1 MQRAFGRLGIA
12 SIAVAGLLA
21 AAPATSAAD
30 LPSPFSGNLFGI
42 VVDALGTPQIGAPVQ
57 LYDRYHHALR
67 KTFTSSNG
75 RFGFGGLSPSHY
87 SIRVSVTSFLPATRD
102 DIAIRAGLSS
112 VLEVRLASVF
122 SSIQLQYTAP
132 TSIMSDDWKWVLRA
146 SSATRAIT
154 RAMPQLSKGTSSSPE
169 NPEKIFSGTRAQVSL
184 SAGDAGSLL
193 SDVGIADFGTSF
205 ALETS
210 VYGANQL
217 TFSGAFGESLS
228 SQLPTMAFR
237 GTYAR
242 NNGDGYAAMPEM
254 TLTALQVSLPN
265 RSAYGAAGSQG
276 SPAVRSAAFSYY
288 DTLDTLDRVHLE
300 YGASLETISYSD
312 HLSRASPFARATVS
326 LGRVGTVAAVYS
338 NGGPPNDLY
347 IHQFGEQADLAG
359 MIGALGSLP
368 QFSIR
373 DGHLQLQRTQNYE
386 IGYLKT
392 AGNRS
397 YGASA
402 FYEDVNDGRMNVAG
416 DLSPL
421 ISGNLL
427 PDLST
432 RTSIYNIGRYNRSG
446 FVGSVDQKVND
457 NLDLAIVAG
466 TLGGFTIAGEPGMRG
481 NDFLNRSLHPI
492 ASLNVTSTLPRFGT
506 RIIGNYEY
514 VAGNALVPRHIFAS
528 QRLYAEPGLNF
539 LVRQPL
545 PSFFGVGRL
554 ELSADLR
561 NLLAEGYIP
570 VAGGDGHQLLL
581 VQAPRAVRG
590 GLDII
595 F

>member
-1 MQRAFGRLGIA
+1 
-12 SIAVAGLLA
+12 
-21 AAPATSAAD
+21 
-30 LPSPFSGNLFGI
+30 
-42 VVDALGTPQIGAPVQ
+42 
-57 LYDRYHHALR
+57 
-67 KTFTSSNG
+67 
-75 RFGFGGLSPSHY
+75 
-87 SIRVSVTSFLPATRD
+87 
-102 DIAIRAGLSS
+102 
-112 VLEVRLASVF
+112 
-122 SSIQLQYTAP
+122 
-132 TSIMSDDWKWVLRA
+132 
-146 SSATRAIT
+146 
-154 RAMPQLSKGTSSSPE
+154 
-169 NPEKIFSGTRAQVSL
+169 
-184 SAGDAGSLL
+184 
-193 SDVGIADFGTSF
+193 
-205 ALETS
+205 
-210 VYGANQL
+210 
-217 TFSGAFGESLS
+217 
-228 SQLPTMAFR
+228 
-237 GTYAR
+237 
-242 NNGDGYAAMPEM
+242 
-254 TLTALQVSLPN
+254 
-265 RSAYGAAGSQG
+265 
-276 SPAVRSAAFSYY
+276 
-288 DTLDTLDRVHLE
+288 
-300 YGASLETISYSD
+300 
-312 HLSRASPFARATVS
+312 
-326 LGRVGTVAAVYS
+326 
-338 NGGPPNDLY
+338 
-347 IHQFGEQADLAG
+347 
-359 MIGALGSLP
+359 
-368 QFSIR
+368 
-373 DGHLQLQRTQNYE
+373 QNYE

-432 RTSIYNIGRYNRSG
+432 RTSIYNTGRYNRSG

>member
-1 MQRAFGRLGIA
+1 MVATTAIRAN
-12 SIAVAGLLA
+12 
-21 AAPATSAAD
+21 D
-30 LPSPFSGNLFGI
+30 LPSPFSGNLFGV
-42 VVDALGTPQIGAPVQ
+42 VVDALGTPQMGAPVQ
-57 LYDRYHHALR
+57 LYDHYHHALR
-67 KTFTSSNG
+67 KTFTSSDG

-87 SIRVSVTSFLPATRD
+87 SIRVAATSFLPASRD
-102 DIAIRAGLSS
+102 NIAVRAGLSS
-112 VLEVRLASVF
+112 VLKVRLASVF

-154 RAMPQLSKGTSSSPE
+154 RALPPLAKNTSSSPE
-169 NPEKIFSGTRAQVSL
+169 NPGKIFSGTRGLVSL

-210 VYGANQL
+210 LYGANQL
-217 TFSGAFGESLS
+217 TFSGAFGESLGG
-228 SQLPTMAFR
+228 QLPTMSFR
-237 GTYAR
+237 ATYAR
-242 NNGDGYAAMPEM
+242 NNSDGYAAMPEM

-265 RSAYGAAGSQG
+265 QSGYGAAGSQG
-276 SPAVRSAAFSYY
+276 SPAVRSAALSYY

-312 HLSRASPFARATVS
+312 HRSRASPFARATVS
-326 LGRVGTVAAVYS
+326 LGRFGSAAAVYS
-338 NGGPPNDLY
+338 NGGPPHDLY
-347 IHQFGEQADLAG
+347 IHQFGERADLAG

-368 QFSIR
+368 EFSLR
-373 DGHLQLQRTQNYE
+373 DGHLELQRTQNYE

-392 AGNRS
+392 AGTRS
-397 YGASA
+397 YGVSA
-402 FYEDVNDGRMNVAG
+402 FYEDVNDGRVNVAA

-421 ISGNLL
+421 IPGNLL
-427 PDLST
+427 ADLST

-446 FVGSVDQKVND
+446 FVASVDQKVND
-457 NLDLAIVAG
+457 NLDVAVLMG
-466 TLGGFTIAGEPGMRG
+466 ALGGFTVAGDPGMRAS
-481 NDFLNRSLHPI
+481 DFLNRALHPI
-492 ASLNVTSTLPRFGT
+492 ASLNVSSTLPGLRT

-514 VAGNALVPRHIFAS
+514 VGGNALVPRHIFAT

-539 LVRQPL
+539 LIRQPL

-570 VAGGDGHQLLL
+570 VSGGDGHQLLL